1 MRKILRIAFLYSP
14 ENVLV
19 ITSSFHA
26 HPEQLDFF
34 ATRKLLQGAQWSLLS
49 LPKTEICYYIP
60 KQQEVALKRVE
71 KEFREPNMKKDA
83 FETSNQTNFSVFD
96 ENEDIRQKR
105 KKLIS
110 EFSGYTTLHGLHF
123 LIDSGSLFRKVFWMI
138 LLLVM
143 FTCFFIQLVES
154 YKRLKEYGSNLSK
167 GVESPEEVTFPA
179 ITICNQNMMRKS
191 LVMGT
196 DAQKYLDGQDIM
208 KIKLGAAQVSN
219 ESFEV
224 DKMVREKGHLL
235 ESMLFE
241 CSFAGTTC
249 TPENFTTSL
258 SFTKWKVLNFG
269 SGKLMLDGL
278 KTRTTDA
285 AAPVNKSILSP
296 QRGLCYT
303 FNSGTNNTP
312 VFTARAADIRMAF
325 SAMLFSQPEEYYGPF
340 SHRATGFK
348 IAIHDQSE
356 TPDID
361 LESYDLSPG
370 FATNIRLIREK
381 AKYLPAPY
389 SSNCSSKRG
398 IDGGT
403 YSETGCLTRCYN
415 NLMTSQCQCKI
426 LGHESDYKNITGFCS
441 TYQLKACVYEA
452 WMVLRPQNCDCPKP
466 CTSLKYKAQIS
477 TSYFPSESLW
487 ESLIPFLGQSS
498 LPFVNLT
505 GKTLEQATAEAQVNV
520 RKSVCMVNVFFETLV
535 TDILEEKPSYDLTM
549 FGGTDNCHVTMFGG
563 TDNCNMTNLWRY
575 GCHVTMFGGT
585 DNCRVTM
592 FGGTDSCHVTMFG
605 VTDNRN
611 MTMFGGTDN
620 CNMTMFGGT
629 DTCNIA
635 MFGADLGGTMGL
647 FLGCSILTICEF
659 IDLVIILVANG
670 WRKGKAR
677 VIDVKEKPEARP

>member
-1 MRKILRIAFLYSP
+1 
-14 ENVLV
+14 
-19 ITSSFHA
+19 
-26 HPEQLDFF
+26 
-34 ATRKLLQGAQWSLLS
+34 
-49 LPKTEICYYIP
+49 
-60 KQQEVALKRVE
+60 
-71 KEFREPNMKKDA
+71 MKKDA

-208 KIKLGAAQVSN
+208 KIKLGAAQFSN

-224 DKMVREKGHLL
+224 DKMVREKGHLF

-241 CSFAGTTC
+241 CSFAGATC
-249 TPENFTTSL
+249 TPENFTTLL
-258 SFTKWKVLNFG
+258 SFT
-269 SGKLMLDGL
+269 
-278 KTRTTDA
+278 
-285 AAPVNKSILSP
+285 
-296 QRGLCYT
+296 RGLCYT

-348 IAIHDQSE
+348 IAIHDQNE

-361 LESYDLSPG
+361 LDSYDLSPG

-487 ESLIPFLGQSS
+487 ESLIPLLGQSS

-505 GKTLEQATAEAQVNV
+505 GRTLEQATAEAQVNV

-535 TDILEEKPSYDLTM
+535 TDILEEKPSYDLT
-549 FGGTDNCHVTMFGG
+549 
-563 TDNCNMTNLWRY
+563 
-575 GCHVTMFGGT
+575 
-585 DNCRVTM
+585 
-592 FGGTDSCHVTMFG
+592 
-605 VTDNRN
+605 
-611 MTMFGGTDN
+611 
-620 CNMTMFGGT
+620 
-629 DTCNIA
+629 